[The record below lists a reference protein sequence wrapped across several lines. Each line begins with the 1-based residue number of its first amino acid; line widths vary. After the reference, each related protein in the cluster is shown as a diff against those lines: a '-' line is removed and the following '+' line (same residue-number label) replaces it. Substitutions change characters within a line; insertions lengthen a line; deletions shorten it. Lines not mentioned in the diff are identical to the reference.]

1 MDGQGDMRVAVVGG
15 GIAGI
20 AAAERLS
27 ALGHRAEIFEAE
39 PRLGG
44 RISAAPLGERE
55 ICLGGKNVGLRYR
68 RFRELVGRRL
78 DVPYEKF
85 GPDTG
90 QLVRG
95 RVRNFSFRSPRMRAR
110 LGARLTAR
118 AQVRGGLRFLRLA
131 RAVKEDPDNA
141 HLGSRFF
148 AELAQRTGDPTLP
161 RYFGSAICRDAV
173 RHATVRMNAAEPEEC
188 HIGNFGTNL
197 GLVVDRFEQLGG
209 SALIDWIGAVE
220 AASRVHV
227 VTPIESLALADGRI
241 KGVIEADGSRR
252 EFDAVVLA
260 VPAHQAA
267 RVVGES
273 DPELSRLL
281 CGVRY
286 LPVGV
291 VVAEYD
297 HPAFPPTFA
306 ALSAPPGMALS
317 NAGSYG
323 LGERQVVRYTF
334 SGAAARTVAEPHCF
348 DPEAR
353 LAEAEGFLGR
363 HAPVAGARRLRF
375 AARAFRPG
383 LCAYR
388 RDHAVFLREVGER
401 LDVLGGLAL
410 AGDYMRGASLEA
422 CVRSGQE
429 AADRVL
435 AGDGGRRPAAAIG
448 RDRIPAGPP
457 A

>member
-1 MDGQGDMRVAVVGG
+1 MRVAVVGG

-20 AAAERLS
+20 AATERLG
-27 ALGHRAEIFEAE
+27 ALGHQAELFEAG

-44 RISAAPLGERE
+44 RISAAALGERE
-55 ICLGGKNVGLRYR
+55 ICLGGKNVGSRYR
-68 RFRELVGRRL
+68 RFRELVEWRL
-78 DVPYEKF
+78 EASYEKF

-90 QLVRG
+90 QLVHG
-95 RVRNFSFRSPRMRAR
+95 RVRNLSFRSPRMRAR
-110 LGARLTAR
+110 LGTRLLLRGQA
-118 AQVRGGLRFLRLA
+118 RGGLRFLRLA
-131 RAVKEDPDNA
+131 KAVREDPDNA
-141 HLGSRFF
+141 HLGSPVF
-148 AELAQRTGDPTLP
+148 ADLAQETGDPSLP
-161 RYFGSAICRDAV
+161 EYLGREMCKDAV
-173 RHATVRMNAAEPEEC
+173 RHATVRMNAAEPSEC

-209 SALIDWIGAVE
+209 TALLDWIAAVE
-220 AASRVHV
+220 AANVVHADS
-227 VTPIESLALADGRI
+227 PIESLVAAGGEVR
-241 KGVIEADGSRR
+241 GVVEGDGSERGF
-252 EFDAVVLA
+252 EGVVLA

-267 RVVGES
+267 QLIGES
-273 DPELSRLL
+273 DPELARLL

-286 LPVGV
+286 FPVGV

-297 HPAFPPTFA
+297 RPAFPDAFA
-306 ALSAPPGMALS
+306 ALTAPAGMALS

-323 LGERQVVRYTF
+323 LEERHIVRYTF
-334 SGAAARTVAEPHCF
+334 SGAPARALVEPDSF

-353 LAEAEGFLGR
+353 LAEAEDFLGR

-388 RDHAVFLREVGER
+388 RDHACFLREVAER
-401 LDVLGGLAL
+401 LEGLTGLAL
-410 AGDYMRGASLEA
+410 AGDFMRGASLEA

-429 AADRVL
+429 AADAIV
-435 AGDGGRRPAAAIG
+435 AGGGSRGAAAVSE
-448 RDRIPAGPP
+448 REQIPAGSPP

>member
-1 MDGQGDMRVAVVGG
+1 MRVAVVGG

-20 AAAERLS
+20 AAAERLG
-27 ALGHRAEIFEAE
+27 ALGHQAEIFEAE

-55 ICLGGKNVGLRYR
+55 ICLGGKNVGLRYG
-68 RFRELVGRRL
+68 RFRELVARRI
-78 DVPYEKF
+78 DPPYEKF

-95 RVRNFSFRSPRMRAR
+95 RVRNLSFRSPGMRAR
-110 LGARLTAR
+110 MGARVVAR
-118 AQVRGGLRFLRLA
+118 AQVHGGLRFLRLA
-131 RAVKEDPDNA
+131 KAVKEDPDNA

-148 AELAQRTGDPTLP
+148 ADLAQQTGDPTLP
-161 RYFGSAICRDAV
+161 RYFGGAICREAV
-173 RHATVRMNAAEPEEC
+173 RHATVRMNAAEPDEC
-188 HIGNFGTNL
+188 YVGNFGTNL

-209 SALIDWIGAVE
+209 SSLIDWIGAVE
-220 AASRVHV
+220 TASVVHAA
-227 VTPIESLALADGRI
+227 TPVESLAVADGEVR
-241 KGVIEADGSRR
+241 GVIEADGGERQ
-252 EFDAVVLA
+252 FDAVVLA

-267 RVVGES
+267 RLIGEGE
-273 DPELSRLL
+273 PELARLL

-297 HPAFPPTFA
+297 RPAFPPAFA
-306 ALSAPPGMALS
+306 ALTAPPGMALS

-323 LGERQVVRYTF
+323 LGERHVVRYTF
-334 SGAAARTVAEPHCF
+334 SGAPARQLAEPESF

-353 LAEAEGFLGR
+353 LAEAEAFLGR
-363 HAPVAGARRLRF
+363 HAPVAEARRLRF
-375 AARAFRPG
+375 AAKAFRPG

-388 RDHAVFLREVGER
+388 RDHASFLREAGER
-401 LDVLGGLAL
+401 LDLLAGLAL

-429 AADRVL
+429 AVDRIL
-435 AGDGGRRPAAAIG
+435 AGKGPRRAAVAAA
-448 RDRIPAGPP
+448 RDQIPAGLPP